1 MLSVFRQGGA
11 AQPLVGAV
19 VSLVIVVFVIEF
31 RAASNRGS
39 GKVAVECAVRVG
51 SRCLDEKDYV
61 AAQRLAAWDGMEPR
75 VMRELDFERR
85 IAEGLV
91 ERELLLA
98 EAEKIGLG
106 IGDAEVESEL
116 EAGRVRVSLPA
127 RDLAHLSQRLGLCN
141 WIPNPLI
148 SDPDRARKLAVCD
161 PAGPRGVRT
170 IEVKSSKTGR
180 FDYKIYERTIRVR
193 ANRSPKEFRESQR
206 DELIAER
213 MRDIIRASVQV
224 TENETWL
231 AWERAKST
239 AVIEQVTIPR
249 DWFARYLVDAPDA
262 AVDDWAAANQA
273 QVDAA
278 WATEKASFK
287 ADCTVVS
294 EIVAR
299 FSPTTTDEDKVQLR
313 ARIEAARSA
322 LDKGADFARLAREVS
337 DGAAAIHG
345 GELGCLDATAYGEGG
360 EALVEATKDL
370 PVGAITPLVETS
382 AGFHL
387 LRVNAR
393 PDAAGIELVGRRVV
407 ARRGFV
413 RFKSDGLAK
422 RFGDD
427 LVAAARDGAP
437 LEATV
442 ERLVRAALETT
453 AGSAATRPEAAGAA
467 AKDAGATS
475 AVDAA
480 NRPRVQRIG
489 PFSRLERPI
498 PDATANVAALVF
510 ALDKPGAVHPSPIPT
525 GSGYAVVALVEKKP
539 ADRAEFDRER
549 LSIQRERQRAK
560 GDEALIEYVAALRKA
575 AEARIEINPNLVAPR
590 KDGEDERE

>member
-11 AQPLVGAV
+11 AQTIVGAV
-19 VSLVIVVFVIEF
+19 VSLVIVVFVVEF

-61 AAQRLAAWDGMEPR
+61 AAQRLAAWDGMDPR
-75 VMRELDFERR
+75 QMRELDFERR

-91 ERELLLA
+91 ERELLLG
-98 EAEKIGLG
+98 EAKRIGLG
-106 IGDAEVESEL
+106 IGDAEVEDEL

-127 RDLAHLSQRLGLCN
+127 RDLDHLSQRLGLCN

-148 SDPDRARKLAVCD
+148 ADPDRARKLAVCD

-193 ANRSPKEFRESQR
+193 ANRSPKEFREAQR

-213 MRDIIRASVQV
+213 MRDIVRSSVHV
-224 TENETWL
+224 SENETWM
-231 AWERAKST
+231 AWERAQST
-239 AVIEQVTIPR
+239 AVADQVAIPR
-249 DWFARYLVDAPDA
+249 DWFARYVVDAPDS

-273 QVDAA
+273 EVDAA
-278 WATEKASFK
+278 WAAEKASFK
-287 ADCTVVS
+287 AGCTVVS

-299 FSPTTTDEDKVQLR
+299 FSATTTDEDKVLLR
-313 ARIEAARSA
+313 ARIEAAHKA
-322 LDKGADFARLAREVS
+322 LDGGADFARVARGVS

-345 GELGCLDATAYGEGG
+345 GELGCLDATAYGDGG

-370 PVGAITPLVETS
+370 PVGATTPLVETS

-393 PDAAGIELVGRRVV
+393 PDAAQLDLVGRRVV

-427 LVAAARDGAP
+427 VVAAARDGAP

-442 ERLVRAALETT
+442 ERLVRAALE
-453 AGSAATRPEAAGAA
+453 SAPGANVPKPDAAGAA
-467 AKDAGATS
+467 DKDAGAPS
-475 AVDAA
+475 ALDAVS
-480 NRPRVQRIG
+480 RPRVQRIG
-489 PFSRLERPI
+489 PFSLLERPI
-498 PDATANVAALVF
+498 PGATGNVAALVF
-510 ALDKPGAVHPSPIPT
+510 ALAKPGDVHPSPIPT
-525 GSGYAVVALVEKKP
+525 GSGYSVVSLVEKKP
-539 ADRAEFDRER
+539 ADRAEFDREK
-549 LSIQRERQRAK
+549 LSIMRERQRAK
-560 GDEALIEYVAALRKA
+560 GDEALVEYVAALRKA

-590 KDGEDERE
+590 KEGEDEPE